1 MKWTPEQQNAIEA
14 DGCSL
19 LISAAAGS
27 GKTAVL
33 TERVARKLLD
43 RENPCKPE
51 ELLVVTFTNAAAAE
65 MRLRICNKIAQ
76 AAKDHPSDPF
86 FAKLRARMDNARICT
101 IDSFCIRLVRE
112 HFHEADIAPD
122 FRLMDDGE
130 GKLLQRKVIAQ
141 VLEQLHTEKDAD
153 FVQLCAMFEQG
164 QSDDQLAE
172 CILQMHH
179 YCSAYPFA
187 EQWLNGVLD
196 FYTSSHPQDSI
207 WGKILLDRLK
217 TGLQYCISLY
227 DRSLCDIFG
236 ADDLTEKYE
245 EFLKTEKY
253 GFELALQAAN
263 EGWNAAV
270 AAMSRMNFATFPI
283 LRKPSDPVCKDAVK
297 ARRDYCK
304 KEFAILAALLPAD
317 SEEHEEDLQVLRPV
331 VRSLVQAVRLFSA
344 RLLEE
349 KRELNTYD
357 FSDITSFALGLLV
370 RNENGIVTRTPLAEE
385 LCNEFKEILV
395 DEYQDT
401 NEAQDMLFRALS
413 KDETNLFTVGDVK
426 QSIYKFRLAMP
437 ELFLH
442 KAETFVPYDGGAQ
455 GSKIILGNNFRSR
468 KGVVDLVNFVFS
480 RIMTKQAGEMDYT
493 KDEELVFSADY
504 KPIEGAESEWHLLET
519 HGQSKDEALRAQAR
533 YAADRILEFI
543 RNKTPVRTKTGSR
556 PAAFG
561 DFCILL
567 RTVKKAAD
575 IFAAELQAKDI
586 PVSYEKSGGFFETAE
601 IRTALSFLRMLD
613 DPYRDVDTLAV
624 LYSPLYGFTSD
635 EITNIRLCGMKQP
648 LYACLQIAAD
658 RGNKKAADFLA
669 ACDTLRTIAVAGNT
683 AGLLRELYDRTG
695 FTSVVFASDGGEVRF
710 RNLLVLL
717 EYAADFDKNI
727 GTGLFGF
734 LRYIDGLI
742 ENGQKLDGAAG
753 AASDCGFVRIMSIHK
768 SKGLEFP
775 FVILA
780 NTEKEFNRM
789 DSRKPLLI
797 SHNAGIGIR
806 RQDRDTL
813 RRFDTVGSRAVRQM
827 LDSGVNAEEM
837 RLLYVAMT
845 RAAEHLLI
853 LTSLNKAEEKLA
865 TEACFLTDTLQPS
878 EYRLCKANSFAD
890 WLLPTL
896 LTHPD
901 AQSLRTFSV
910 VREQG
915 LSALK
920 VCFADEEES
929 VQKEQPVQEKAL
941 PQEELVS
948 EIRSRAD
955 YVYPFAILDGVP
967 VKRTASDLYSEK
979 FNTDFF
985 AASKPAFLCSE
996 GLTPAERG
1004 TAVHKFLQ
1012 YCSLEPHA
1020 DSPQIQSERMCAAGL
1035 LSEREVSA
1043 IDFEKTAA
1051 FLQSETA
1058 LRARNAQ
1065 QLHREMQFTI
1075 AVGADEFVPELPDF
1089 ARDENTVVI
1098 GKIDMLFV
1106 EDGQA
1111 VIVDYKTDRVKSP
1124 DALCERYAQQL
1135 RMYARAATEI
1145 LGVPVKEAVL
1155 FSIHLGQTVNV
1166 DIKDE
1171 KK

>member
-76 AAKDHPSDPF
+76 AAKDHPGDPF

-187 EQWLNGVLD
+187 EQWLDGVLD
-196 FYTSSHPQDSI
+196 FYISSHPQDSI

-575 IFAAELQAKDI
+575 IFAAELQAKGI

-985 AASKPAFLCSE
+985 ASSKPAFLCSE

-1020 DSPQIQSERMCAAGL
+1020 DSPQIQAERMCAAGL

>member
-76 AAKDHPSDPF
+76 AAKDHPGDPF

-141 VLEQLHTEKDAD
+141 VLEQLHTEKDDD

-207 WGKILLDRLK
+207 WGRILLDRLK

-227 DRSLCDIFG
+227 DRSLCDILG

-575 IFAAELQAKDI
+575 IFAAELQAKGI

-669 ACDTLRTIAVAGNT
+669 ACDILRTIAVAGNT

-695 FTSVVFASDGGEVRF
+695 FTSVVFARDGGEVRF

-1020 DSPQIQSERMCAAGL
+1020 DSPQIQAERMCAAGL
-1035 LSEREVSA
+1035 LNEREVSA

-1106 EDGQA
+1106 EDGQT

>member
-14 DGCSL
+14 GGCSL

-43 RENPCKPE
+43 RENPCNPE
-51 ELLVVTFTNAAAAE
+51 QLLVVTFTNAAAAE
-65 MRLRICNKIAQ
+65 MRLRICNKIAE
-76 AAKDHPSDPF
+76 AAKGNPGDPF

-112 HFHEADIAPD
+112 HFHEADVAPD

-130 GKLLQRKVIAQ
+130 GKLLQRRTVAQ

-164 QSDDQLAE
+164 QSDEQLAE

-187 EQWLNGVLD
+187 DQWLDGVLD
-196 FYTSSHPQDSI
+196 FYTSAHPQDSV
-207 WGKILLDRLK
+207 WGKILLDRVQ
-217 TGLQYCISLY
+217 TGLRYCISLY
-227 DRSLCDIFG
+227 ERSLCDIRG
-236 ADDLTEKYE
+236 ADDLVDKYE
-245 EFLKTEKY
+245 EFLKSEKH
-253 GFELALQAAN
+253 GFEYALQAIE
-263 EGWNAAV
+263 EGWDAAV
-270 AAMSRMNFATFPI
+270 DAMSRMCFATFPRI
-283 LRKPSDPVCKDAVK
+283 TKPSDPDCKDAVK

-304 KEFAILAALLPAD
+304 KEFAILSALLPAD

-331 VRSLVQAVRLFSA
+331 VRALVQAVRLFSA

-349 KRELNTYD
+349 KRVLNAYD
-357 FSDITSFALGLLV
+357 FADVTAFALGLLV
-370 RNENGIVTRTPLAEE
+370 RNENGLIMRTPLAEE
-385 LCNEFKEILV
+385 LSCEFKEILV

-413 KDETNLFTVGDVK
+413 KDESNLFTVGDVK

-442 KAETFVPYDGGAQ
+442 KAETFVPYDGSTQNA
-455 GSKIILGNNFRSR
+455 KIILGNNFRSR

-493 KDEELVFSADY
+493 QDDALVFSADY
-504 KPIEGAESEWHLLET
+504 QPVEGAESEWHLLET
-519 HGQSKDEALRAQAR
+519 HGQSKTEALRAQAR
-533 YAADRILEFI
+533 YAADRILEFM

-556 PAAFG
+556 PAEFG

-567 RTVKKAAD
+567 RTVKKSAD
-575 IFAAELQAKDI
+575 IFAAELQARGI

-624 LYSPLYGFTSD
+624 LYSPLFGFTSD
-635 EITNIRLCGMKQP
+635 EITKIRLCAVRQP
-648 LYACLQIAAD
+648 LYTCLQLAAD
-658 RGNKKAADFLA
+658 RGDKKAADFLA
-669 ACDTLRTIAVAGNT
+669 ACDTLRTVAVAGNT
-683 AGLLRELYDRTG
+683 ASLLREIYDRTG

-806 RQDRDTL
+806 RQDRETL

-865 TEACFLTDTLQPS
+865 NEACFLTDAMQVS

-901 AQSLRTFSV
+901 ASSLRSFSV
-910 VREQG
+910 VREDG

-920 VCFADEEES
+920 VCFSDTEETAPE
-929 VQKEQPVQEKAL
+929 EQEEQEKAL
-941 PQEELVS
+941 PQNELLQ
-948 EIRSRAD
+948 EIRTRAD
-955 YVYPFAILDGVP
+955 YVYPYAVLGGVP
-967 VKRTASDLYSEK
+967 VKRTASDLYAEK

-985 AASKPAFLCSE
+985 ASSRPAFLCKE

-1012 YCSLEPHA
+1012 YCSLDPHA
-1020 DSPQIQSERMCAAGL
+1020 DSPQEQARRMCKKGL
-1035 LSEREVSA
+1035 LSEREMSA
-1043 IDFEKTAA
+1043 IDFEKTTA
-1051 FLQSETA
+1051 FLQSDIAE
-1058 LRARNAQ
+1058 RARKTQ
-1065 QLHREMQFTI
+1065 QLYREMQFTI
-1075 AVGADEFVPELPDF
+1075 AVGAKEFVSELPDF
-1089 ARDENTVVI
+1089 AQNENTVVI

-1106 EDGQA
+1106 ENGQA
-1111 VIVDYKTDRVKSP
+1111 VIVDYKTDRVKSL
-1124 DALCERYAQQL
+1124 DVLCERYAEQL
-1135 RMYARAATEI
+1135 RMYARAASEI
-1145 LGVPVKEAVL
+1145 LGVPVREAVL
-1155 FSIHLGQTVNV
+1155 FSIYLGQTVTV

>member
-76 AAKDHPSDPF
+76 AAKDHPGDPF

-141 VLEQLHTEKDAD
+141 VLEQLHTEKDTD

-227 DRSLCDIFG
+227 DRSLCDILG

-331 VRSLVQAVRLFSA
+331 VRALVRGVRLFSA
-344 RLLEE
+344 HLLEE
-349 KRELNTYD
+349 KHSLNAYD

-543 RNKTPVRTKTGSR
+543 RNKTPVRTKEGSR
-556 PAAFG
+556 PASFG

-575 IFAAELQAKDI
+575 IFAAELQAKGI

-1020 DSPQIQSERMCAAGL
+1020 DSPQIQAERMCAAGL